1 MSNLKVVGWTIF
13 EDKYPTR
20 KAVGDDFR
28 DMINAILDEIRE
40 KGYVFGGE
48 DHQNFIAGVPVF
60 SDGTCFRAS
69 MRSWGNIMSMVYSGP
84 NGEKLTYMDFYM
96 SLGDSA
102 VLPDYGYIPVKPA
115 TFVGET
121 SIGCTTKEDKR
132 IVEEA
137 IALGMPFITTDK
149 VLQALYEREK

>member
-1 MSNLKVVGWTIF
+1 MGNLRVVGWTSF
-13 EDKYPTR
+13 ESSYPTR
-20 KAVGDDFR
+20 KAVGEEFR
-28 DMINAILDEIRE
+28 EMIHAIIDEIRE

-69 MRSWGNIMSMVYSGP
+69 MRSWGNIMAMTYSGP

-96 SLGDSA
+96 SLGDDA
-102 VLPDYGYIPVKPA
+102 VYPKLDYIPVRA
-115 TFVGET
+115 AVISNT
-121 SIGCTTKEDKR
+121 SIGCTTNDDKK

-137 IALGMPFITTDK
+137 IALGKPFFTTDK